1 MHMQPVSTHGAPK
14 ISMDSRDSDYQ
25 MKLKQAQA
33 QADGNQFVMGL
44 QSVGNAVKNSRTGY
58 GAPSMMPNEVV
69 EGAGNNFAQPDTTAN
84 MPLEDPKN
92 TTGSVDLETSA
103 TDIPDQDP
111 NSFQTDALDRRM
123 AMYQRAAGNAG
134 MNLNANRRD
143 M

>member
-14 ISMDSRDSDYQ
+14 ISMDSRDSDYR

-33 QADGNQFVMGL
+33 QADGNEFVMGL

-58 GAPSMMPNEVV
+58 DAPSMMPNEVV

-92 TTGSVDLETSA
+92 TTGSVELETCLLYTSPSPRDRQKSRMPSSA
-103 TDIPDQDP
+103 
-111 NSFQTDALDRRM
+111 
-123 AMYQRAAGNAG
+123 
-134 MNLNANRRD
+134 
-143 M
+143 